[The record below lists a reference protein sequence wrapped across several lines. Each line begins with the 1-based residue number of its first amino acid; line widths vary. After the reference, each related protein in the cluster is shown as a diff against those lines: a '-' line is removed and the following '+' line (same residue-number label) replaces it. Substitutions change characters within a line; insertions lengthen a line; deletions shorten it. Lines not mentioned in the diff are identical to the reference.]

1 MTNTTVRPPE
11 TSKETKSGTETD
23 GSPQR
28 LSPTERKS
36 AQRDMSASEKIARKL
51 SQAAGDEDPAHV
63 AGAIVLFATDTIKR
77 SAENLA
83 DARGYLDGMRIAI
96 DGMLKNAFPE
106 KPPADDAD
114 GKA

>member
-1 MTNTTVRPPE
+1 MSDSVSRGAEP
-11 TSKETKSGTETD
+11 KASGADQLT
-23 GSPQR
+23 PV
-28 LSPTERKS
+28 ERKS

-114 GKA
+114 EKA

>member
-1 MTNTTVRPPE
+1 MTNTNVRLTG
-11 TSKETKSGTETD
+11 TSAESKSDSETD
-23 GSPQR
+23 GTTQR

-114 GKA
+114 QKA

>member
-1 MTNTTVRPPE
+1 MANITEPLTE
-11 TSKETKSGTETD
+11 ASAESKSGTETD
-23 GSPQR
+23 GTTQR
-28 LSPTERKS
+28 LSPTERQS

-114 GKA
+114 QKA